1 MEAETKL
8 KEASNLILFES
19 DSDLRELLDSI
30 GLEVKG
36 DRVFDSD
43 GKAAECDGCE
53 DEITVLNLGS
63 LMPGSEHFY
72 CNKPGC
78 ALKYYARTL

>member
-1 MEAETKL
+1 MDAETKL
-8 KEASNLILFES
+8 KEAPNLILF
-19 DSDLRELLDSI
+19 DSDAELRDLLDSL
-30 GLEVKG
+30 GLEIKG
-36 DRVFDSD
+36 DAVFDSE
-43 GKAAECDGCE
+43 GKKAVCDGCE
-53 DEITVLNLGS
+53 DEITVQTLGS